1 MISTVCEILLHAF
14 LCLILKFLG
23 NYTTRTGSAIL
34 LQPSTFSVAEQRCSS
49 LNEQLWSPL
58 EFNFKDGLNA
68 SLAYTAFVNANNGTR
83 MYWISTVSNATSC
96 NAITTN
102 GTFTTV
108 PCNAIIPGLCT
119 QSAPNSPA
127 NVSDISSKYQVSVK
141 AGAQDITGFRDFH
154 TFQFRGI
161 RFAKQPE
168 RFTFS
173 TLYTSSTPVKALEY
187 GPGCIQGPDA
197 RFPVLSEDCLFLNIL
212 TPYLPSN
219 SSTAAQRKK
228 LKAVMFWIYGGGN
241 TVGTGADPEKEGVNV
256 ASRGDVVVVTFNYRL
271 GNLGFLPFNDGV
283 HNGNYAIS
291 DMLTALQW
299 VNKNIEAFGGDPK
312 RVTIWGESAGA
323 ANVRALLA
331 TTAAKDLIAGAI
343 MQSMPAEFGN
353 QAGYA
358 RWEEP
363 KDVYKTTTKKV
374 LQESGC
380 GNATDELACLRGY
393 DAVRWSTEADK
404 TVQM

>member
-1 MISTVCEILLHAF
+1 
-14 LCLILKFLG
+14 
-23 NYTTRTGSAIL
+23 
-34 LQPSTFSVAEQRCSS
+34 
-49 LNEQLWSPL
+49 
-58 EFNFKDGLNA
+58 
-68 SLAYTAFVNANNGTR
+68 
-83 MYWISTVSNATSC
+83 
-96 NAITTN
+96 
-102 GTFTTV
+102 
-108 PCNAIIPGLCT
+108 
-119 QSAPNSPA
+119 
-127 NVSDISSKYQVSVK
+127 
-141 AGAQDITGFRDFH
+141 
-154 TFQFRGI
+154 
-161 RFAKQPE
+161 
-168 RFTFS
+168 
-173 TLYTSSTPVKALEY
+173 
-187 GPGCIQGPDA
+187 
-197 RFPVLSEDCLFLNIL
+197 
-212 TPYLPSN
+212 
-219 SSTAAQRKK
+219 
-228 LKAVMFWIYGGGN
+228 MFWIYGGGN
-241 TVGTGADPEKEGVNV
+241 TVGTGTDPEKEGVNV

-312 RVTIWGESAGA
+312 RITIWGESAGA

-331 TTAAKDLIAGAI
+331 TTAAKGLIAGAI

-363 KDVYKTTTKKV
+363 KDVYETTTKKV

-393 DAVRWSTEADK
+393 DAVKWSTEADK

>member
-1 MISTVCEILLHAF
+1 ME
-14 LCLILKFLG
+14 G
-23 NYTTRTGSAIL
+23 NLTTRTGGAIL
-34 LQPSTFSVAEQRCSS
+34 LQPSTFSIAAKRCAS
-49 LNEQLWSPL
+49 LNEKLWSPL
-58 EFNFKDGLNA
+58 TSNFNAGLNG
-68 SLAYTAFVNANNGTR
+68 SLSYMAFINANNGKR
-83 MYWISTVSNATSC
+83 LYWISTASEAPSC

-102 GTFTTV
+102 GTLTTAS
-108 PCNAIIPGLCT
+108 CEAIIPGLCT

-127 NVSDISSKYQVSVK
+127 NISDTSANFQVTVQS
-141 AGAQDITGFRDFH
+141 GGQRITGFRDFH

-161 RFAKQPE
+161 RFAQQPK

-173 TLYTSSTPVKALEY
+173 TLYSGAGAVSALNY

-197 RFPVLSEDCLFLNIL
+197 RFPILS
-212 TPYLPSN
+212 T
-219 SSTAAQRKK
+219 SSITAQRKK

-241 TVGTGADPEKEGVNV
+241 TAGTGTDPEKEGVNV

-271 GNLGFLPFNDGV
+271 GNLGFLPFNDRV

-323 ANVRALLA
+323 ANVRALID
-331 TTAAKDLIAGAI
+331 TPAADGLFRGAI

-353 QAGYA
+353 LAGNS

-363 KDVYKTTTKKV
+363 KDVYETTTKKV
-374 LQESGC
+374 LSESGC
-380 GNATDELACLRGY
+380 ANTTDEVACLRVY
-393 DAVRWSTEADK
+393 DAVQWWTDAKK
-404 TVQM
+404 TVQA

>member
-1 MISTVCEILLHAF
+1 M
-14 LCLILKFLG
+14 KG
-23 NYTTRTGSAIL
+23 NLTTRTGGAIL
-34 LQPSTFSVAEQRCSS
+34 LQPSTFSIAAKRCAS
-49 LNEQLWSPL
+49 LNEKLWSPL
-58 EFNFKDGLNA
+58 TSKFNAGLND
-68 SLAYTAFVNANNGTR
+68 SLSYTAFINANNGKR
-83 MYWISTVSNATSC
+83 LYWISTASEASSC

-102 GTFTTV
+102 GTLTTAS
-108 PCNAIIPGLCT
+108 CKEIIPGLCT

-127 NVSDISSKYQVSVK
+127 NTSDTSLKFQVTVQSGDQK
-141 AGAQDITGFRDFH
+141 ITGFRDFH

-161 RFAKQPE
+161 RFAQQPK

-173 TLYTSSTPVKALEY
+173 TLYSGASAVSALKY

-197 RFPVLSEDCLFLNIL
+197 RFPILSEDCLFLNIW
-212 TPYLPSN
+212 TPYLPSA
-219 SSTAAQRKK
+219 SSVAAQRNK

-241 TVGTGADPEKEGVNV
+241 TAGTGTDPEKEGVNV

-323 ANVRALLA
+323 SNVAALMD
-331 TTAAKDLIAGAI
+331 TPAAHGLFRGAI
-343 MQSMPAEFGN
+343 MQSMPAEFGIF
-353 QAGYA
+353 AGYS

-363 KDVYKTTTKKV
+363 KDVYETTTKKV
-374 LQESGC
+374 LSESGC
-380 GNATDELACLRGY
+380 ANTTDEVDCLRGY
-393 DAVRWSTEADK
+393 DAVQWWTDAKK
-404 TVQM
+404 TVQA